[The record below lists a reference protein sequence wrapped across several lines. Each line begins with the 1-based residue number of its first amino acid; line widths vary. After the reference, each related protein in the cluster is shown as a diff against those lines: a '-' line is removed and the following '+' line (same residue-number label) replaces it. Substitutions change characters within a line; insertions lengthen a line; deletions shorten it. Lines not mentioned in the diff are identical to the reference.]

1 MHKPN
6 KTLIP
11 SRSERSHRRSLPELG
26 AIEKLIDQT
35 RALRLEF
42 CRLAALEP
50 IAESARAGAEAL
62 TQVGLALEKIAEL
75 LVSAQAPRKRSHHRK
90 PLTQTPTFPSL
101 EKDELKCQEQ

>member
-11 SRSERSHRRSLPELG
+11 SAVRSHRRSLPELG
-26 AIEKLIDQT
+26 AIEKLIDQA

-42 CRLAALEP
+42 CQLAAYEP

-62 TQVGLALEKIAEL
+62 SQVGLALEKIAEL
-75 LVSAQAPRKRSHHRK
+75 LVSARNRKRSHHRK
-90 PLTQTPTFPSL
+90 TLTQTPTFPNL
-101 EKDELKCQEQ
+101 EKETL